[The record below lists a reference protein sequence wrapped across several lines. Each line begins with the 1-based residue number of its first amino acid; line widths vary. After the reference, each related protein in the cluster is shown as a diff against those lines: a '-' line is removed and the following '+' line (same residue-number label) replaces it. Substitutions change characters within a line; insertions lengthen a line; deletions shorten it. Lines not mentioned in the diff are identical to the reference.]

1 MQFVILL
8 LGILLLLFLIIKVKL
23 NTFVSLIA
31 TSILVAL
38 GLGMNP
44 ADIADSIKNGIG
56 SSMGELIIVFGFG
69 AMIGRLVSD
78 AGGSYRIAR
87 TLINIFGKKRLQVA
101 IVIASFLIGISL
113 LFEVGLVLVTPI
125 VFAVALEADV
135 PFLYLGISMAAALS
149 ATQGFLPPQP
159 APTAVA
165 TALGANIG
173 EVLLIGIIVAIP
185 CVIVAGPLW
194 TRVIRRF
201 SPELFVVKK
210 SLPAFGEVKEFDLKE
225 TPGFGISV
233 LTSLFP
239 VIFMALATI
248 YQMVVNGGQAPKNP
262 HGLDAVVT
270 MLGNPVI
277 AMVIALLFAIWS
289 MGLHRQRTMKEIS
302 GTIESAV
309 KSIAMLLMV
318 IAGGSAFKQVLIDG
332 GVGKAVQQLMVNSS
346 FSPIILAWFITVILR
361 VSLGSATVAG
371 MTASG
376 LITPL
381 MHSLGADPVMIALAI
396 GAGSLA
402 ASHVNDAGFWMF
414 SEYFDLSVKDT
425 FKVWTTLETVISI
438 VGVIMVMIMN
448 AIFH

>member
-1 MQFVILL
+1 MQFVVLI
-8 LGILLLLFLIIKVKL
+8 LGILLLLFLIIRVKL
-23 NTFVSLIA
+23 NTFVSLIV
-31 TSILVAL
+31 TSVLVAL

-44 ADIADSIKNGIG
+44 ADIATSIKDGIG

-69 AMIGRLVSD
+69 AMIGRLVAD

-87 TLINIFGKKRLQVA
+87 TLINMFGKKRLQVA
-101 IVIASFLIGISL
+101 IVVASFLIGISL

-125 VFAVALEADV
+125 VFAVALEAEV

-165 TALGANIG
+165 TVLGANIG
-173 EVLLIGIIVAIP
+173 EMLLVGIIVAIP
-185 CVIVAGPLW
+185 CVIVAGPIW

-201 SPELFVVKK
+201 NPDLFVIKK

-225 TPGFGISV
+225 TPGFGLSV

-239 VIFMALATI
+239 VVFMAAATI
-248 YQMVVNGGQAPKNP
+248 YQLVADGGAAPKHP
-262 HGLDAVVT
+262 QGLDAIVA

-289 MGLHRQRTMKEIS
+289 MGFHRQRTMKEIS
-302 GTIESAV
+302 VTLEDAI

-318 IAGGSAFKQVLIDG
+318 IAGGSAFKEVLIDG
-332 GVGKAVQQLMVNSS
+332 GVGKAVQQLMMHSS
-346 FSPIILAWFITVILR
+346 LSPILLAWLITVILR
-361 VSLGSATVAG
+361 ISLGSATVAG
-371 MTASG
+371 MTSAG
-376 LITPL
+376 LVLPL
-381 MHSLGADPVMIALAI
+381 MNTLSADPVMVALAI

-414 SEYFDLSVKDT
+414 SEYFDLSVKQT
-425 FKVWTTLETVISI
+425 FQVWTTLETVISV
-438 VGVIMVMIMN
+438 VGLGMVMLMN
-448 AIFH
+448 TIIN

>member
-1 MQFVILL
+1 
-8 LGILLLLFLIIKVKL
+8 
-23 NTFVSLIA
+23 
-31 TSILVAL
+31 
-38 GLGMNP
+38 
-44 ADIADSIKNGIG
+44 
-56 SSMGELIIVFGFG
+56 
-69 AMIGRLVSD
+69 
-78 AGGSYRIAR
+78 
-87 TLINIFGKKRLQVA
+87 
-101 IVIASFLIGISL
+101 
-113 LFEVGLVLVTPI
+113 
-125 VFAVALEADV
+125 
-135 PFLYLGISMAAALS
+135 
-149 ATQGFLPPQP
+149 
-159 APTAVA
+159 
-165 TALGANIG
+165 
-173 EVLLIGIIVAIP
+173 
-185 CVIVAGPLW
+185 
-194 TRVIRRF
+194 
-201 SPELFVVKK
+201 
-210 SLPAFGEVKEFDLKE
+210 
-225 TPGFGISV
+225 
-233 LTSLFP
+233 
-239 VIFMALATI
+239 
-248 YQMVVNGGQAPKNP
+248 MVVNGGQAPKNP

>member
-1 MQFVILL
+1 MQFVVLI
-8 LGILLLLFLIIKVKL
+8 LGILLLLFLIIRVKL
-23 NTFVSLIA
+23 NTFVSLIV
-31 TSILVAL
+31 TSVLVAL

-44 ADIADSIKNGIG
+44 ANVATSIKDGIG

-69 AMIGRLVSD
+69 AMIGRLVAD

-87 TLINIFGKKRLQVA
+87 TLINLFGKKRLQVA
-101 IVIASFLIGISL
+101 IVVASFLIGISL

-125 VFAVALEADV
+125 VFAVALEAEV

-159 APTAVA
+159 SPTAVA
-165 TALGANIG
+165 TVLGANIG
-173 EVLLIGIIVAIP
+173 EMLLIGIIVAIP
-185 CVIVAGPLW
+185 CVIVAGPIW

-201 SPELFVVKK
+201 NPDLFVIKR

-225 TPGFGISV
+225 TPGFGLSV

-239 VIFMALATI
+239 VVFMAAATI
-248 YQMVVNGGQAPKNP
+248 YQLVVDGGAAPKNP
-262 HGLDAVVT
+262 HGLDAIVS

-289 MGLHRQRTMKEIS
+289 MGFHRQRTMKQIS
-302 GTIESAV
+302 ATLEDAI

-318 IAGGSAFKQVLIDG
+318 IAGGSAFKEVLIDG
-332 GVGKAVQQLMVNSS
+332 GVGKAVQELMMHSKL
-346 FSPIILAWFITVILR
+346 SPILLAWLITVILR
-361 VSLGSATVAG
+361 ISLGSATVAG
-371 MTASG
+371 MTSAG
-376 LITPL
+376 LVLPL
-381 MHSLGADPVMIALAI
+381 MNTLSADPVMVALAI

-414 SEYFDLSVKDT
+414 SEYFDLSVKQT
-425 FKVWTTLETVISI
+425 FQVWTTLETVISV
-438 VGVIMVMIMN
+438 VGLGMVMLMN
-448 AIFH
+448 AIIN